1 MTAEALRYAYYPG
14 CSLHSTAREYD
25 LSTRAV
31 AKAAG
36 VELVEIPDWN
46 CCGASSAHV
55 TDPFLG
61 FALPGRTLAQ
71 GEEMGMDIVAP
82 CAACYGRLM
91 AAREEARR
99 QPDLVRRFEAATGRK
114 FTGRSRVLNVL
125 ELLGQPK
132 VAAAIAAGITRPL
145 RDLKVA
151 PYYGCLLVRPPK
163 VTRFDNSERPVTMDR
178 LLESAG
184 ATAVDFPHK
193 TECCGASL
201 GISRVDLVVEL
212 AARIMEAAKR
222 AGAEA
227 VAVACPLCQTNLDG
241 RQVAAAAR
249 RHETYGLPVYYI
261 TQLVGLALGQ
271 KPSDLG
277 LGRHL
282 TDTMGLLRQKKLA

>member
-1 MTAEALRYAYYPG
+1 VTAEASRYAYYPG

-25 LSTRAV
+25 ASTRAV
-31 AKAAG
+31 AKVAG

-61 FALPGRTLAQ
+61 FALPARTLAQ
-71 GEEMGMDIVAP
+71 GEEMGMDITAP
-82 CAACYGRLM
+82 CAACYGRLT
-91 AAREEARR
+91 AAKEEAHRH
-99 QPDLVRRFEAATGRK
+99 PDLVRRFEAATGRK

-125 ELLGQPK
+125 ELLGEPK
-132 VAAAIAAGITRPL
+132 VAAAIAAGVPKPL
-145 RDLKVA
+145 EGLKVA

-163 VTRFDNSERPVTMDR
+163 VTHFDNTERPVTMDR
-178 LLESAG
+178 LLESVG
-184 ATAVDFPHK
+184 ATAVDFPFK

-201 GISRVDLVVEL
+201 GITRVDLTIEL

-241 RQVAAAAR
+241 RQAAAGVKR
-249 RHETYGLPVYYI
+249 RDKYGLPIYYI
-261 TQLVGLALGQ
+261 TQLVGLALGCR
-271 KPSDLG
+271 PSELG

-282 TDTMGLLRQKKLA
+282 TDTMSLLRQKKLA

>member
-1 MTAEALRYAYYPG
+1 MTAETLRFAYYPG

-31 AKAAG
+31 ARAAG
-36 VELVEIPDWN
+36 AELIEIPDWN

-61 FALPGRTLAQ
+61 FALPARTLAQ
-71 GEEMGMDIVAP
+71 GEEMGLDIVTP

-99 QPDLVRRFEAATGRK
+99 HPDLVRRFEAATGRK
-114 FTGRSRVLNVL
+114 LTGRVRVLNVL
-125 ELLGQPK
+125 EFLGEPR
-132 VAAAIAAGITRPL
+132 VAEAIAGKVHRPL
-145 RDLKVA
+145 TGMKVA

-163 VTRFDNSERPVTMDR
+163 VTHFDNPERPVTMDR
-178 LLESAG
+178 LLATAG
-184 ATAVDFPHK
+184 AEVVDFPFK

-201 GISRVDLVVEL
+201 GVSRVELVVEL
-212 AARIMEAAKR
+212 AARILEAAAR

-241 RQVAAAAR
+241 RQTAAAAK
-249 RHETYGLPVYYI
+249 RHARFGLPVYYI
-261 TQLVGLALGQ
+261 TQLVGLALGLG
-271 KPSDLG
+271 PSELG
-277 LGRHL
+277 LGRQL
-282 TDTMGLLRQKKLA
+282 TDTMGLLRRKKLA